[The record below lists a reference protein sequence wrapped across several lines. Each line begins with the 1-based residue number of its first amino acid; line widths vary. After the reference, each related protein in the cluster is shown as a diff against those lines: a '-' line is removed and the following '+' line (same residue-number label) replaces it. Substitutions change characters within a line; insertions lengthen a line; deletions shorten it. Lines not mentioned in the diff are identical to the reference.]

1 VWRSASAQVNG
12 PHDGVMRQRVVR
24 VALTA
29 ALVAV
34 VLLAVPLALAIRSSL
49 YADQRDTLERSALA
63 AAVRVSPD
71 YTSGDPAE
79 LPRPPAGGRLGLYDP
94 QARLRAGSGPRSGD
108 APVRRALGGDAVRGH
123 SGGDLVVTVPVSHAE
138 KVIGVVRASSPAAA
152 VRNGVLAAWAVLLGV
167 AALALA
173 VAVGVARRQ
182 ARVLAA
188 PLEELSR
195 HCRAVT
201 EGDLDARAAPSSV
214 AEIDQV
220 ARTHNEMLHSL
231 SELVRHERDF
241 TANASHQLR
250 TPLTGLQLTLEAGL
264 AQDDDARLRPV
275 LGEALATTHRLHHTV
290 EEVLRLSRASEVSRS
305 AAGKIAVGQMLRDVE
320 ERWHGLFARN
330 GRRLECTARDTPT
343 DALVP
348 GAPVSEVLGIL
359 LDNARVHGRGTV
371 RVTVRDLEDAIA
383 FDVSD
388 EGAVAGE
395 PARLFDRG
403 HTGDGQGVGI
413 GLALARDLAV
423 SLGGRIS
430 LASASPAT
438 FTLLIPVDQDE
449 AREASG

>member
-1 VWRSASAQVNG
+1 MWRCTSAQVNG

-63 AAVRVSPD
+63 GAVRVSPD
-71 YTSGDPAE
+71 YAAGDPAE

-94 QARLRAGSGPRSGD
+94 QSRLRAGSGPRSGD
-108 APVRRALGGDAVRGH
+108 APVRRALGGEVVRGH

-152 VRNGVLAAWAVLLGV
+152 VRDRVLVAWAVLLGV

-173 VAVGVARRQ
+173 VAVVVARRQ

-188 PLEELSR
+188 PLEDLSR
-195 HCRAVT
+195 QCRAVT
-201 EGDLDARAAPSSV
+201 EGDLNARAAPSSIG
-214 AEIDQV
+214 EIDQV
-220 ARTHNEMLHSL
+220 ARTHNEMLQSL
-231 SELVRHERDF
+231 SELLRHERDF

-250 TPLTGLQLTLEAGL
+250 TPLTGLQLALEAGL
-264 AQDDDARLRPV
+264 AQEDDARLRPV
-275 LGEALATTHRLHHTV
+275 LTEALATTHRLHHTV
-290 EEVLRLSRASEVSRS
+290 EEVLRLSGAAKVSPA
-305 AAGKIAVGQMLRDVE
+305 AAGKVAVGQLLRDAE
-320 ERWHGLFARN
+320 ERWHGLFARD
-330 GRRLECTARDTPT
+330 GRRLQCAARDTPA
-343 DALVP
+343 DVRVP

-371 RVTVRDLEDAIA
+371 RVTVRDLEDALA

-403 HTGDGQGVGI
+403 HTGGGPGAGI

-430 LASASPAT
+430 LASARPAT
-438 FTLLIPVDQDE
+438 FTLLIPVDRDE
-449 AREASG
+449 AQGASG

>member
-1 VWRSASAQVNG
+1 
-12 PHDGVMRQRVVR
+12 MRQRVVL

-63 AAVRVSPD
+63 GAVRVSPD
-71 YTSGDPAE
+71 YVTGDPVE
-79 LPRPPAGGRLGLYDP
+79 LPEPPAGGHLGLYDLRS
-94 QARLRAGSGPRSGD
+94 RLRAGSGPRSGD
-108 APVRRALGGDAVRGH
+108 APVRRALGGEAVRGH
-123 SGGDLVVTVPVSHAE
+123 SGSDLVVTVPVSHAE
-138 KVIGVVRASSPAAA
+138 QVIGVVRVSAPAAS
-152 VRNGVLAAWAVLLGV
+152 VSDRVLVAWAVLLGV
-167 AALALA
+167 AAMALA
-173 VAVGVARRQ
+173 VAVVVARRQ

-188 PLEELSR
+188 PLEDLSR

-201 EGDLDARAAPSSV
+201 EGDLNARAARSSI

-231 SELVRHERDF
+231 SELLRHERDF

-250 TPLTGLQLTLEAGL
+250 TPLTGLQLALEAGL
-264 AQDDDARLRPV
+264 AQDDAGLRPV
-275 LGEALATTHRLHHTV
+275 LTEALATTHRLHHTV
-290 EEVLRLSRASEVSRS
+290 EEVLRLSGAAKVSPS
-305 AAGKIAVGQMLRDVE
+305 AAGKIAVGQLLRDAE
-320 ERWHGLFARN
+320 ERWHGLFARD
-330 GRRLECTARDTPT
+330 GRRLECAARDTPT
-343 DALVP
+343 DVLVP

-371 RVTVRDLEDAIA
+371 RVTVRDLEDALA

-403 HTGDGQGVGI
+403 HRGGGPGAGI

-430 LASASPAT
+430 LSSAHPAT
-438 FTLLIPVDQDE
+438 FTLLIPVDEDE
-449 AREASG
+449 AQGAPD

>member
-1 VWRSASAQVNG
+1 
-12 PHDGVMRQRVVR
+12 MRQRVVR

-63 AAVRVSPD
+63 AAVRVNPD
-71 YTSGDPAE
+71 YTTGDPAE
-79 LPRPPAGGRLGLYDP
+79 LPSPPAGGRLGLYDP
-94 QARLRAGSGPRSGD
+94 QSRLRAGSGPRSGD
-108 APVRRALGGDAVRGH
+108 TPVRRVLGGDAVRGH

-152 VRNGVLAAWAVLLGV
+152 VRNRVLAVWAVLLGV

-173 VAVGVARRQ
+173 VAVVVARRQ

-188 PLEELSR
+188 PLEDLSR
-195 HCRAVT
+195 HCRAAT
-201 EGDLDARAAPSSV
+201 EGDLNARAALSRV

-231 SELVRHERDF
+231 SELLRHERDF

-264 AQDDDARLRPV
+264 AQDDARLRPV
-275 LGEALATTHRLHHTV
+275 LAEALATTHRLHHTV

-305 AAGKIAVGQMLRDVE
+305 AAGKIAVGQLLRDVE

-330 GRRLECTARDTPT
+330 GRRLECAARDTPT

-371 RVTVRDLEDAIA
+371 RVTVRDLEDALA

-403 HTGDGQGVGI
+403 HTGGGQGLGI

-423 SLGGRIS
+423 SLGGR
-430 LASASPAT
+430 LALNSAHPAT
-438 FTLLIPVDQDE
+438 FTLLIPVDEDE
-449 AREASG
+449 VQGAPE